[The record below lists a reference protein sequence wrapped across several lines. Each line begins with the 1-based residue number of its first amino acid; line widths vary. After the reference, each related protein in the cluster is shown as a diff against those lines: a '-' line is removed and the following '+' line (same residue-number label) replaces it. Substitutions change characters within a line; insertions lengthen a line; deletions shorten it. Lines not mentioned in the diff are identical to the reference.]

1 MGNQAGIIIR
11 NVKNELF
18 HSAKRLI
25 LNEVKGIE
33 CLQIISNYDRS
44 WMNKQFLTF
53 KFYIMADLI
62 NYCSFSEKG
71 KQYHTNIIIDDEQTL
86 DDTITNLLSNE
97 HLIYRGLNDASY
109 RMYTSSQRHFIWQ
122 DQLYQNVGGAY
133 HEFVRKTINR
143 VMSDASIMS
152 YFQKN
157 NIPLNDFLVLALLQ
171 HYIECSPLLDFAYDL
186 RSSMF
191 FAMDKV
197 VPPSGK
203 GGMGDYIS
211 IYFTDNRIDWIQATI
226 EAVNRTGAN
235 SADTMVKD
243 ANEKGMSVDA
253 NNTAYDMQHLTY
265 ENYINN
271 ISFIPVSGACFGVT
285 DVVMNHLG
293 VSWQYNITNPRLQ
306 QQKGLFIFNTSQDI
320 PLAERVNSVTKYY
333 KNFGCININKNL
345 IPYIKAKYLDPLNIN
360 NSTIYFKTQESAD
373 LQAMVKNLFRI

>member
-1 MGNQAGIIIR
+1 
-11 NVKNELF
+11 
-18 HSAKRLI
+18 
-25 LNEVKGIE
+25 
-33 CLQIISNYDRS
+33 
-44 WMNKQFLTF
+44 
-53 KFYIMADLI
+53 MADLI

-71 KQYHTNIIIDDEQTL
+71 KQYNTNIIIDDEQTL

-203 GGMGDYIS
+203 GGMGNYIS

-253 NNTAYDMQHLTY
+253 NNTVYDMQHLTY

-333 KNFGCININKNL
+333 KIFGCININKNL

-360 NSTIYFKTQESAD
+360 NSTIYCKTQESAD